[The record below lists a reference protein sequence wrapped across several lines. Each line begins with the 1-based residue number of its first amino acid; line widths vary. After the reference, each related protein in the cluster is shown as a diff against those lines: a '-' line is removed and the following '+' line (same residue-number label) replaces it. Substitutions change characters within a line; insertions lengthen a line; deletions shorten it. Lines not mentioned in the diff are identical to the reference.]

1 MYTRYLIPVADT
13 LPCPRGIGSKS
24 HPVPF
29 FRLVRKETKMVKSTV
44 NTISSFHDL
53 KLFVYNTLCRDHELL
68 VNAFPTSE
76 MVLKRGGGNDYSCGV
91 MFCLHGPRAVKISAI
106 WERENNRVLFYGPTG
121 KRYLQ
126 VDLQDMTHPE
136 AEIAL
141 DN

>member
-1 MYTRYLIPVADT
+1 
-13 LPCPRGIGSKS
+13 
-24 HPVPF
+24 
-29 FRLVRKETKMVKSTV
+29 MVKSTV

-76 MVLKRGGGNDYSCGV
+76 MLLKRGSGKDCPCGV
-91 MFCLHGPRAVKISAI
+91 LFCLHGPRAVKISAI
-106 WERENNRVLFYGPTG
+106 WERKKNRVLFYGPTG

-126 VDLQDMTHPE
+126 VDLQDMTYPE
-136 AEIAL
+136 MEIAL

>member
-1 MYTRYLIPVADT
+1 
-13 LPCPRGIGSKS
+13 
-24 HPVPF
+24 
-29 FRLVRKETKMVKSTV
+29 MVKSTV

-76 MVLKRGGGNDYSCGV
+76 MVLKRNNEKDCSCGV
-91 MFCLHGPRAVKISAI
+91 LFCLHGPRSVKISAI

-136 AEIAL
+136 VEIAL